1 MLNNQDF
8 AQKREESLGGSDI
21 GAILGLSKFRTAV
34 DVWLEKTG
42 QAAPSASSLPLRFG
56 SFAEEFV
63 ASEYGKATGYRVS
76 IHETTLTHPQY
87 AYCTGHLDRLVSIG
101 GQACLNEVGDI
112 QTPRLLECK
121 TANPFS
127 ISEWGDVG
135 TDQVPMSYLVQCQWY
150 LMLSGCQWAD
160 LAVLIGNSDF
170 RIYSITHDP
179 ELSELLLQRAIH
191 FWTEHVQKRIPPPAA
206 NETDLRALFP
216 KNQMG
221 LAKEASPELIE
232 EIETLHRLNQT
243 ISTHESECSAIK
255 QHIMAHLEEAENLT
269 YQGKTIATWKTP
281 KPSYRIDSQRLNKEY
296 PELMAQYQTPISNS
310 RRLVIKEL
318 S

>member
-8 AQKREESLGGSDI
+8 AQKRQESLGGSDI

-42 QAAPSASSLPLRFG
+42 QATASASSLPIRFG
-56 SFAEEFV
+56 SYAEEFV
-63 ASEYGKATGYRVS
+63 ASEYEKATGYQVS
-76 IHETTLTHPQY
+76 IHEATLTHPQHR
-87 AYCTGHLDRLVSIG
+87 YCTGHLDRLVSIG
-101 GQACLNEVGDI
+101 GQACLNEAGNI

-170 RIYSITHDP
+170 RIYSIAHDP
-179 ELSELLLQRAIH
+179 ELSDLLLQRAVH
-191 FWTEHVQKRIPPPAA
+191 FWEEHVQKRIPPPAV
-206 NETDLRALFP
+206 NEADLRALFP

-221 LAKEASPELIE
+221 LAKEASAELIE
-232 EIETLHRLNQT
+232 EIAALHRLNQT
-243 ISTHESECSAIK
+243 ISTYEDECSTIK
-255 QHIMAHLEEAENLT
+255 QHIMAHLAEAENLT

-281 KPSYRIDSQRLNKEY
+281 KPSYRLDSQRLNKEH
-296 PELMAQYQTPISNS
+296 PELMAQYQTPINNS